1 MQVGG
6 PKHHTPQALHWPIF
20 LWKSS
25 LALACL
31 LLASAGVCWIAA
43 NWVHASALQKLLGTQ
58 AVLAGLVFGATAL
71 LWTGKGGRNP
81 DWSAPGL
88 LMALAAVATGAL
100 LALQGQIYQTGADPW
115 QLFMLWT
122 ALLLPWLLAYPTLFL
137 ALATAILLNVGSY
150 LYLDDAAPAWAGAS
164 LAASGAAGR
173 SMMVILN
180 ILLLAIWE
188 SRAFRLEDRWRIG
201 PRCMASAALGWVVVA
216 VLGGL
221 DASTGPWGPVIA
233 GLAVSIPMGLIYSR
247 WRPDLA
253 LTTFAALTAFVL
265 VGIGMVAQAES
276 DIALLGAV
284 AALLVLSGLLM
295 RWLLALWRPLPA
307 AAVESASG
315 AGTPQGGYGKPPLSA
330 GSADLA
336 DHTKQHAD
344 APEAGR
350 PEPWPFSLFRLIVL
364 AFTAGLVILFLHGFF
379 DLGLKDLWFTGLV
392 VCAGGV
398 VIYRVR
404 TRPGLSRDAGLTLVA
419 AGFLMAIGG
428 FGAWNEVSTGI
439 KVAAVLGLGLV
450 LYVLVD
456 HPVLRFMLAALALAF
471 ATAMTW
477 PGSGTGGMSAAEH
490 AHASAYLPAYL
501 RLWWL
506 SAAAVLAWA
515 VGSRRRDAT
524 FWLPLAWALTVLAQ
538 SLAWLAPAPTLYA
551 LGSAWVQVPE
561 LIIIWLTCAMLPVVV
576 LLALLW
582 RSTASPRLRWGASA
596 ALAVASAGWM
606 GMPGVALAL
615 VWLLLGYALGRK
627 PLLAFGVLAML
638 AYLAR
643 FYYQMDALLL
653 DKSLLL
659 GLTGAWLALCGWL
672 MRMLAARMRP
682 DVSVEQPAA
691 DGLSAA
697 TGAGS
702 SSLSRSWLRPS
713 GLLAGL
719 VLVLATANAG
729 IYQHQRLLAGGQV
742 VVLSLAPVDPRSL
755 MQGDYM
761 ALRFAVAGP
770 LQEALQAAPHQVSQ
784 AIRSKQGGYMLLQP
798 DDAGVHQFV
807 AMGGDQDNWWAQ
819 SGKPWHAGSAHGKP
833 TAMLAFGLRAGG
845 PRIVTDAWFFPE
857 GRAAHYEQARYGEI
871 RVNGEGRAL
880 LARLLDVNLQPLP

>member
-1 MQVGG
+1 
-6 PKHHTPQALHWPIF
+6 
-20 LWKSS
+20 

-43 NWVHASALQKLLGTQ
+43 NWVHASALQKLLGMQ

-71 LWTGKGGRNP
+71 LWTGKGGRDP

-88 LMALAAVATGAL
+88 LMALAAVTTGAL
-100 LALQGQIYQTGADPW
+100 LALLGQIYQTGADPW

-137 ALATAILLNVGSY
+137 ALATTILLNVGTY
-150 LYLDDAAPAWAGAS
+150 LYLDDAAPAWVS
-164 LAASGAAGR
+164 SAASGAAR
-173 SMMVILN
+173 CSMMVILN
-180 ILLLAIWE
+180 ILLLAVWE
-188 SRAFRLEDRWRIG
+188 SRAFRLEDRRRIG

-216 VLGGL
+216 VLASL

-233 GLAVSIPMGLIYSR
+233 GLAVSILMGLIYSR

-253 LTTFAALTAFVL
+253 LKAFAALAAFVL
-265 VGIGMVAQAES
+265 VGIGLVAQAES

-295 RWLLALWRPLPA
+295 RWLLAQRPLSA
-307 AAVESASG
+307 AAVESASE
-315 AGTPQGGYGKPPLSA
+315 ADTPQGGYGKPSLSA
-330 GSADLA
+330 DSADLA
-336 DHTKQHAD
+336 DHTNHHAHT
-344 APEAGR
+344 PEARR
-350 PEPWPFSLFRLIVL
+350 PEPWPFSLFRLVVL
-364 AFTAGLVILFLHGFF
+364 AFTAGLAILFLQGVL
-379 DLGLKDLWFTGLV
+379 DLGLEDLWATGLV
-392 VCAGGV
+392 ACAGGV
-398 VIYRVR
+398 VIHRAR
-404 TRPGLSRDAGLTLVA
+404 TRPGLARDTGLTLVA
-419 AGFLMAIGG
+419 AGFLMVIGG
-428 FGAWNEVSTGI
+428 FGAWNEASTGI
-439 KVAAVLGLGLV
+439 KVAAVLGLGLM

-456 HPVLRFMLAALALAF
+456 PPVLRFMLAALALAF

-477 PGSGTGGMSAAEH
+477 PGSGTGGMSASEH

-515 VGSRRRDAT
+515 VGSRRRDAA

-551 LGSAWVQVPE
+551 LDSAWVQAPE

-582 RSTASPRLRWGASA
+582 RSAVSPSLRWGAPA

-627 PLLAFGVLAML
+627 SLLAAGVLAML

-643 FYYQMDALLL
+643 FYYQLDALLL

-659 GLTGAWLALCGWL
+659 GLTGAWLAFCGWL
-672 MRMLAARMRP
+672 MRVLAARLRP
-682 DVSVEQPAA
+682 DLGVEQPVA
-691 DGLSAA
+691 DGLSVVMD
-697 TGAGS
+697 AGPS
-702 SSLSRSWLRPS
+702 SSFRSWLRPA

-729 IYQHQRLLAGGQV
+729 MYQHQRLLASGQV
-742 VVLSLAPVDPRSL
+742 VVLSLSPVDPRSL

-770 LQEALQAAPHQVSQ
+770 LQEALQAAPDQVSQ
-784 AIRSKQGGYMLLQP
+784 AIRNKQGGYMLLQP

-807 AMGGDQDNWWAQ
+807 AMGGDRDNWWAQ
-819 SGKPWHAGSAHGKP
+819 SGKPWHASTAHGKP
-833 TAMLAFGLRAGG
+833 TAIVAFGLRAGG
-845 PRIVTDAWFFPE
+845 ARIVTDAWFFPE
-857 GRAAHYEQARYGEI
+857 GQAAHYERARYGEI